1 MPQATAPP
9 QATRP
14 APSPAPGPA
23 PGPGEAIPKPAP
35 APAPTPAAQPA
46 AKPGPTQDDSND
58 LEGLFGDVDADDGSP
73 KADGKGKDLSDSV
86 ETAADLEN
94 VDEAAME
101 EAAAEVENILE
112 SDKAADSGKTAD
124 ESLDDV
130 DFSSTVP
137 DAAGPNAMPADDATD
152 DAAPADDDAA
162 TDSDAAADDLMPAD
176 DDATPAD
183 DAATSEDAADAMP
196 ADDDAAPADDAADED
211 AQPEPKDSS
220 KVDRPETIPVPA
232 VAASSTPAQQAMRLW
247 TDNTGK
253 FQVRARLVSVADGK
267 VAGC

>member
-1 MPQATAPP
+1 
-9 QATRP
+9 
-14 APSPAPGPA
+14 
-23 PGPGEAIPKPAP
+23 
-35 APAPTPAAQPA
+35 
-46 AKPGPTQDDSND
+46 
-58 LEGLFGDVDADDGSP
+58 VDADDGSP

-94 VDEAAME
+94 VDEAVME
-101 EAAAEVENILE
+101 EAAAEVESVLE
-112 SDKAADSGKTAD
+112 SDKAADAGKTAD

-130 DFSSTVP
+130 DFSRTVP
-137 DAAGPNAMPADDATD
+137 NAAGPNAMPADDATD
-152 DAAPADDDAA
+152 DAARADDDTA

-176 DDATPAD
+176 GDAD
-183 DAATSEDAADAMP
+183 DAASGEDAAGDMP

-220 KVDRPETIPVPA
+220 KVDRPETIPAPP
-232 VAASSTPAQQAMRLW
+232 VAASSTPVQQAMRLW

-267 VAGC
+267 ARLLKENGHFTTVPFTRLSAADLAFVQRQMPALVGPGAEQKPDGRTTAGL